1 MFNLNSYAF
10 KDLIIMQY
18 CIDVYVYISSQITMY
33 NEKDDHNKVPHGRRI
48 FFPTV
53 SVKTMI
59 YSQILHTYL
68 YLKMCVVHYP
78 F

>member
-1 MFNLNSYAF
+1 MFNLNFYAF

-33 NEKDDHNKVPHGRRI
+33 NEKDGYNKVPHGRRI

-68 YLKMCVVHYP
+68 YLKMCVVHNP